1 VIVLNN
7 SAPVLI
13 PTTEDF
19 FIRTTALKES
29 LSETRTKYSLD
40 SSRYQHSLCFV
51 LQELYELVG
60 RPVIENLHKLGIP
73 EQSVVSNRLRFVRFP
88 STPLGRSNRMTA

>member
-29 LSETRTKYSLD
+29 LLDTRTKYSLD
-40 SSRYQHSLCFV
+40 SSRYQHLLCFV

-60 RPVIENLHKLGIP
+60 RLVIENLHKLGIP

-88 STPLGRSNRMTA
+88 STLLGRSNRMTA